1 MCKKSQ
7 KQLDVYFAKSKT
19 CRGAVSDFWEFLG
32 GIDAISLRA
41 WFNLLHLFG
50 TIHPITVKKYNKRCW
65 Y

>member
-19 CRGAVSDFWEFLG
+19 CRGAVSDFWKFLG

-41 WFNLLHLFG
+41 WFNLSHLLEQFLL
-50 TIHPITVKKYNKRCW
+50 
-65 Y
+65 